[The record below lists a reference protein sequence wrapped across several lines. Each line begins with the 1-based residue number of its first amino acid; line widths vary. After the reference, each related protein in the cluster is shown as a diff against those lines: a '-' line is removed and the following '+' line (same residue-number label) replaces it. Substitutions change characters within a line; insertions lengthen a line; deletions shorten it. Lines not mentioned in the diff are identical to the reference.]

1 MNRIKYLIISMRPKQ
16 WIKNLFVIAALFFS
30 KNMMDVSIVLRV
42 SFAFVIFCL
51 FSSSV
56 YLINDI
62 LDLEK
67 DKSHPKKSSRPLA
80 SGLLST
86 KISLLSSL
94 ILLSVAIIGS
104 LFLNRGLL
112 VVGLIYWLI
121 NLFYTL
127 YLKNLVI
134 IDVICIAIG
143 FVLRVVAGGIAVE
156 VPSSHWVLAT
166 TIFLSLFL
174 GFAKRRGEIALSFDS
189 SLMPQEQKTR
199 PVLKNYTILLL
210 DQFLVICA
218 TASIMSY
225 ALFSLSEYA
234 FERFGTHNLIYTI
247 PFVVFGVFRYLY
259 LIHTS
264 DYYED
269 PTQTLFI
276 DKPLILNIVLWII
289 CVVFIIYK

>member
-1 MNRIKYLIISMRPKQ
+1 MNEIKYLMISMRPKQ

-30 KNMMDVSIVLRV
+30 KNMMDVSIVTRALCA
-42 SFAFVIFCL
+42 FAIFCL
-51 FSSSV
+51 FSSSI

-67 DKSHPKKSSRPLA
+67 DKNHPKKSSRPLA

-86 KISLLSSL
+86 RVSLLGSL
-94 ILLSVAIIGS
+94 ILLSAAVTGS
-104 LFLNRGLL
+104 LFLDSRLL
-112 VVGLIYWLI
+112 VVGLAYWFI

-143 FVLRVVAGGIAVE
+143 FVLRIVAGGIAVK
-156 VPSSHWVLAT
+156 VPSSHWVLTT

-174 GFAKRRGEIALSFDS
+174 GFSKRRGEIALS
-189 SLMPQEQKTR
+189 LIPQKQTSR
-199 PVLKNYTILLL
+199 PVLKNYNILLL

-218 TASIMSY
+218 TLSIMSY
-225 ALFSLSEYA
+225 ALFSLSDYA
-234 FERFGTHNLIYTI
+234 FERFGTHSLIYTI

-259 LIHTS
+259 LIYTS

-269 PTQTLFI
+269 PTETLFI
-276 DKPLILNIVLWII
+276 DKPLIFNIILWII
-289 CVVFIIYK
+289 LVICIVYV